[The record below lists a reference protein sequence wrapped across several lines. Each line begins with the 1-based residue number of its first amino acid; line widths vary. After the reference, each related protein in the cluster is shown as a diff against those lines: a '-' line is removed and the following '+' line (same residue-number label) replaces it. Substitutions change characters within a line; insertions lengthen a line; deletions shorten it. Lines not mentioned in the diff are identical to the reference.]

1 MPGSTAPAH
10 EGASAVVFAY
20 HDVGV
25 RGLETLLARG
35 FDVPLVVTHED
46 DPGEGAWFASVAEHA
61 HRYAIDTITP
71 ARADL
76 PALAGRLAALRPD
89 FIFSFYYRHLIPPA
103 LLETPARG
111 ALNLHGSLL
120 PRYRGRAPV
129 NWAVL
134 AGESETGAS
143 LHYMTTEPDAGDL
156 VDQEAVPILPNDTAA
171 EVMAK
176 VTVAAERLLWRVT
189 PALAA
194 GTAPR
199 TPLDLAAGNYCG
211 RRRPED
217 GRIDW
222 RRSAWEI
229 HNLVRAVAP
238 PYPGAFTDIAG
249 GRLFVLGSHF
259 RDEPA
264 HLPGPA
270 LYAEDGRMYID
281 CADSRRFQVL
291 KCAFN
296 DQPVTADSLPVIAG
310 GAVLLLGEKA

>member
-1 MPGSTAPAH
+1 MSTDPKTRDHAR
-10 EGASAVVFAY
+10 AVVFAY

-25 RGLETLLARG
+25 RALETLLARG
-35 FDVPLVVTHED
+35 IEVPLVVTHAD

-61 HRYAIDTITP
+61 RRYGIETITP
-71 ARADL
+71 TQNE
-76 PALAGRLAALRPD
+76 LASLAPRLEKLAPD
-89 FIFSFYYRHLIPPA
+89 FIFSFYYRYMIPTALI
-103 LLETPARG
+103 ETARRG

-143 LHYMTTEPDAGDL
+143 LHYMSAKPDAGDL
-156 VDQEAVPILPNDTAA
+156 IGRESVPILPNDTAGD
-171 EVMAK
+171 VMRK
-176 VTVAAERLLWRVT
+176 VAVAGERLLWR
-189 PALAA
+189 LAPELVA

-238 PYPGAFTDIAG
+238 PYPGAFTEISG
-249 GRLFVLGSHF
+249 GRLLILGSHF

-264 HLPGPA
+264 HQPRPA
-270 LYAEDGRMYID
+270 LYVENGRIYAD
-281 CADSRRFQVL
+281 CADSRRFEVL
-291 KCAFN
+291 KCTLN
-296 DQPVTADSLPVIAG
+296 DEPVTAASFPALG
-310 GAVLLLGEKA
+310 GGELLLPGDSA

>member
-1 MPGSTAPAH
+1 MPAVSR
-10 EGASAVVFAY
+10 ERSRAVVFAY

-25 RGLETLLARG
+25 RALEVLLARG
-35 FDVPLVVTHED
+35 IDVRLVVTHRD
-46 DPGEGAWFASVAEHA
+46 DPGEGGWFASVAERA
-61 HRYAIDTITP
+61 ARYGIETVTP
-71 ARADL
+71 ERAEL
-76 PALAGRLAALRPD
+76 AALAPRLAALDPD
-89 FIFSFYYRHLIPPA
+89 FVFSFYYRHLIPAP
-103 LLETPARG
+103 LLAVPRRG

-143 LHYMTTEPDAGDL
+143 LHYMTAKPDAGDL
-156 VDQEAVPILPNDTAA
+156 VGQQAVPILPNDTAA

-176 VTVAAERLLWRVT
+176 VAVAGECLLWRLV
-189 PALAA
+189 PELAA
-194 GTAPR
+194 GRAPR

-222 RRSAWEI
+222 RLGAWPI

-238 PYPGAFTDIAG
+238 PYPGAFTDVAG
-249 GRLFVLGSHF
+249 GRLYFLGSHF

-264 HLPGPA
+264 RLSRPA
-270 LYAEDGRMYID
+270 LYAENGRIYAD
-281 CADSRRFQVL
+281 CADSRRFEVL
-291 KCAFN
+291 KCAIN
-296 DQPVTADSLPVIAG
+296 DQPVTAGSLSAIAG
-310 GAVLLLGEKA
+310 GEALLLGDSA